1 MRYVFALG
9 VLAGLVVSA
18 AAEAAT
24 VDNVSGIVSL
34 NQGSGYKRVGSG
46 APAAPGDI
54 IMTSAEGSAQIVY
67 ANGCVEDVGP
77 SSVVTVGEDPVCT
90 PGAALGGGE
99 IIGALATIGIFGGVI
114 AAAESGSDGA
124 GAGGNPPASP

>member
-1 MRYVFALG
+1 MRYIFTLSAL
-9 VLAGLVVSA
+9 AVVGFSA
-18 AAEAAT
+18 AAQAAT

-34 NQGSGYKRVGSG
+34 NKGSGYKRVGSG

-77 SSVVTVGEDPVCT
+77 SSVVTVSDDPVCT
-90 PGAALGGGE
+90 PGAALGGGQ
-99 IIGALATIGIFGGVI
+99 IVGALATVGIVGGVI